1 LRVELLLK
9 MVDGGVCCDRYRT
22 HNRCW
27 GSPMKKLMLAAA
39 LLAVAF
45 AQGVSAA
52 DKRCYSAADIEAEQ
66 AILFQTNLMVISSA
80 CRDTVYAEFRLRN
93 KDAIIRYQKAMIDHF
108 RRAGSRNAQSEFDR
122 WNTSLANEISLKQ
135 SDLPTAVVC
144 QQAAE
149 MLKMASALDAKGLRD
164 YALAKATSTD
174 NSHPK
179 CSK

>member
-1 LRVELLLK
+1 
-9 MVDGGVCCDRYRT
+9 MVDLLESVRSHCTDV
-22 HNRCW
+22 
-27 GSPMKKLMLAAA
+27 PPA
-39 LLAVAF
+39 LVEMHFRRLPASYF
-45 AQGVSAA
+45 E
-52 DKRCYSAADIEAEQ
+52 RYSAADIEAEQ

-122 WNTSLANEISLKQ
+122 WNTSLANQISLKQ